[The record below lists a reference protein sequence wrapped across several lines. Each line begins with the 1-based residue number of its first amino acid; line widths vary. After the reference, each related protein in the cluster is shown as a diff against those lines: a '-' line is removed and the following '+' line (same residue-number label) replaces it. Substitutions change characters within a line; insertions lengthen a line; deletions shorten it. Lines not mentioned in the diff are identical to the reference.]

1 MINFR
6 AFIRSLGF
14 AAKGVVR
21 VARSEQNFRIELAI
35 GVLVVAA
42 MFLLGVTS
50 AEKGVLLIAI
60 TLVLV
65 LELSNSIVERIVDLL
80 KPRIHHYVEEIKDIM
95 AGVVLVASVGA
106 LAIGLVIFLPYLTR
120 LAAGR

>member
-14 AAKGVVR
+14 AAKGVGR
-21 VARSEQNFRIELAI
+21 VARAEQNFRIELAI
-35 GVLVVAA
+35 GALVILA
-42 MFLLGVTS
+42 MFLLEVS
-50 AEKGVLLIAI
+50 AAEKGVLLIAI

-95 AGVVLVASVGA
+95 AGVVLVASAGA
-106 LAIGLVIFLPYLTR
+106 VTIGLVIFLPYLMR
-120 LAAGR
+120 LALGR